1 MRERKGSILSGM
13 AICWLLSVAQLGIGW
28 LLLVAD
34 VRMLPAYYVLVGAI
48 GLVQVGYVVPLW
60 RLLRRKGKPRTANG
74 LLLAA
79 ALTALLNIAIFWT
92 VFTSPHFG
100 KV

>member
-1 MRERKGSILSGM
+1 MDQGRGSILAGI
-13 AICWLLSVAQLGIGW
+13 AICWLLNVAQLGVGW

-60 RLLRRKGKPRTANG
+60 RLLRRRGKPRAAKG

-79 ALTALLNIAIFWT
+79 ALTAFMNIVIVLMIYTAPRLST
-92 VFTSPHFG
+92 R
-100 KV
+100 

>member
-1 MRERKGSILSGM
+1 MDKGRGSIPAGM
-13 AICWLLSVAQLGIGW
+13 AICWLLNVAQLGVGW

-48 GLVQVGYVVPLW
+48 GLVQVGYVVPIW
-60 RLLRRKGKPRTANG
+60 RLLRRKGKPITAKG

-79 ALTALLNIAIFWT
+79 ALTLIFN
-92 VFTSPHFG
+92 VVLVMLAYLRH
-100 KV
+100 